1 MKRILKRASMKA
13 NRVSKVV
20 GAVVVGSVVTGSNAF
35 AAGTLGTVSS
45 IDTTDFAAVAIVVLT
60 FAGIAYG
67 VKKALGLI
75 GK

>member
-1 MKRILKRASMKA
+1 MKHAKKILGGFAAIVVAS
-13 NRVSKVV
+13 
-20 GAVVVGSVVTGSNAF
+20 SNAM
-35 AAGTLGTVSS
+35 AAGTLGTVSA

>member
-1 MKRILKRASMKA
+1 MKVFFLLLAMMFA
-13 NRVSKVV
+13 FM
-20 GAVVVGSVVTGSNAF
+20 TNAM
-35 AAGTLGTVSS
+35 AAGSLGTIPS
-45 IDTTDFAAVAIVVLT
+45 IDTTDFGAVAIVVLT